1 MADHPRKEVQ
11 KAVDTLHKLRDKAS
25 AGEIGWEA
33 MVDMFTDD
41 ATYIDPA
48 WGRYKGRDSIRQFLR
63 DSMQGLKDWKFP
75 TDWYV
80 IEGNRVI
87 SRFRNRLPG
96 RRADG
101 TYYDVPGV
109 SIIEYAGNGKF
120 SFEEDVINMVHLY
133 EVLTE
138 SGWVPGPDMKM
149 PPAKVVR

>member
-11 KAVDTLHKLRDKAS
+11 KAVDTPHKLRDKAS

-48 WGRYKGRDSIRQFLR
+48 WGRYKGRDNIRQFLR

-96 RRADG
+96 RPADG

>member
-11 KAVDTLHKLRDKAS
+11 QAVDALHHLRDQAS

-33 MVDMFTDD
+33 MADMFTED

-48 WGRYKGRDSIRQFLR
+48 WGRYRGRENIRQFMR

-75 TDWYV
+75 TDWHV

-101 TYYDVPGV
+101 TCYDVPGV
-109 SIIEYAGNGKF
+109 SIIEYAGGGKF

>member
-48 WGRYKGRDSIRQFLR
+48 WGRYKGRDNIRQFLR

-96 RRADG
+96 RPADG

-149 PPAKVVR
+149 PQKVVR

>member
-33 MVDMFTDD
+33 MVDMVTDD

-48 WGRYKGRDSIRQFLR
+48 WGRYKGRDNIRQFLR

-96 RRADG
+96 RPADG

>member
-1 MADHPRKEVQ
+1 MASYPRKEVE
-11 KAVDTLHKLRDKAS
+11 KAVEELHAMRDKAS

-48 WGRYKGRDSIRQFLR
+48 WGRYQGRENIYRFMR

-75 TDWYV
+75 TDWYL
-80 IEGNRVI
+80 IEGHRVI

>member
-1 MADHPRKEVQ
+1 MATYSRKEVE
-11 KAVDTLHKLRDKAS
+11 KAVEALHHIRDKAS

-33 MVDMFTDD
+33 IADMFTED

-48 WGRYKGRDSIRQFLR
+48 WGRFKGRDAIRQFLR

-75 TDWYV
+75 TEWHV

-87 SRFRNRLPG
+87 SRFTNRLPG

-101 TYYDVPGV
+101 SYYDVPGV
-109 SIIEYAGNGKF
+109 GIMEYAGNGKF
-120 SFEEDVINMVHLY
+120 SYEEDVINMVHLY
-133 EVLTE
+133 EVLQE

-149 PPAKVVR
+149 PQKVVR

>member
-1 MADHPRKEVQ
+1 MAKYSRKEVE
-11 KAVDTLHKLRDKAS
+11 KAVEALHRIRDKAS

-33 MVDMFTDD
+33 LADMFTED

-48 WGRYKGRDSIRQFLR
+48 WGRFKGRDAIRQFLR

-75 TDWYV
+75 TEWHAID
-80 IEGNRVI
+80 GNRVI
-87 SRFRNRLPG
+87 SRFQNRLPG

-109 SIIEYAGNGKF
+109 SIIEYAGGGKF

-133 EVLTE
+133 EVLQE
-138 SGWVPGPDMKM
+138 SGWVPGPDMKL
-149 PPAKVVR
+149 PEKVVR

>member
-1 MADHPRKEVQ
+1 MADHPREEVQ
-11 KAVDTLHKLRDKAS
+11 KAVEALHRLRDKAS

-33 MVDMFTDD
+33 MVDMFTED
-41 ATYIDPA
+41 ATFIDPA
-48 WGRYKGRDSIRQFLR
+48 WGRYQGRENICQFMR
-63 DSMQGLKDWKFP
+63 DSMQGLRDWRFP

-109 SIIEYAGNGKF
+109 SIIEYAGGGRF
-120 SFEEDVINMVHLY
+120 SYEEDVINMVHLY

-138 SGWVPGPDMKM
+138 SGWMPGPDMKM

>member
-1 MADHPRKEVQ
+1 MAKYPREEVKQ
-11 KAVDTLHKLRDKAS
+11 AVEELHAMRDKAS

-48 WGRYKGRDSIRQFLR
+48 WGRYQGRENVYRFLR

-75 TDWYV
+75 TDWYL
-80 IEGNRVI
+80 IEGHRVI

>member
-1 MADHPRKEVQ
+1 MAKYPREEVQ
-11 KAVDTLHKLRDKAS
+11 KAVEKLHAMRDKAS

-41 ATYIDPA
+41 ATFIDPA
-48 WGRYKGRDSIRQFLR
+48 WGRYQGRENIYRFMR

-75 TDWYV
+75 TDWYL
-80 IEGNRVI
+80 IEGHRVI

-109 SIIEYAGNGKF
+109 SVIEYAGNGKF

-138 SGWVPGPDMKM
+138 SGWVPGPDMMM

>member
-1 MADHPRKEVQ
+1 MASYPRKEVQ
-11 KAVDTLHKLRDKAS
+11 KAAEALHRLRDKAS

-33 MVDMFTDD
+33 LADMFTED

-48 WGRYKGRDSIRQFLR
+48 WGRFKGRDNIRQFMR

-75 TDWYV
+75 TEWTV
-80 IEGNRVI
+80 IDGDRVVNR
-87 SRFRNRLPG
+87 FLNRLPG

-109 SIIEYAGNGKF
+109 SIIGYAGNGKF

-149 PPAKVVR
+149 PQKVIR

>member
-1 MADHPRKEVQ
+1 MAKYPRKEVE
-11 KAVDTLHKLRDKAS
+11 KAVEALHRLRDKAS

-33 MVDMFTDD
+33 LADMFTED

-48 WGRYKGRDSIRQFLR
+48 WGRFKGRDAIRQFLR

-75 TDWYV
+75 TEWHV

-87 SRFRNRLPG
+87 SRFLNRLPG
-96 RRADG
+96 WRANG

-120 SFEEDVINMVHLY
+120 SYEEDVINMVHLN
-133 EVLTE
+133 EVLQE

-149 PPAKVVR
+149 PQKVVR